1 MLDFVVLL
9 DNHVVFDVKNEPVE
23 KETTSILKR
32 KHEALETENNNSKVY
47 KQENLVEE
55 LNEKSNINKVV
66 DEETKDHPVGGDY
79 KEEFISKS
87 STRSGNFELPPA
99 VAEKVPSDLIVF
111 GLPYELEDWA
121 FREYFEQFGAVE
133 YEEVCVWLNSFY
145 WSVEYLE

>member
-66 DEETKDHPVGGDY
+66 EEAKDHPVGGDY

-87 STRSGNFELPPA
+87 STRSGNFELPPV

-133 YEEVCVWLNSFY
+133 YEEDCVWLNSFY